1 VERSE
6 LNKRLKVA
14 ELRAI
19 DELLDQNAALLSGAD
34 PDTPPFEH
42 AKALISNKFSR
53 GELKDL
59 LETQRNRQG
68 H

>member
-1 VERSE
+1 MAEAGIR
-6 LNKRLKVA
+6 KRLKVA

-19 DELLDQNAALLSGAD
+19 DELLDQNARLLTGCE
-34 PDTPPFEH
+34 PETPPFEH

-59 LETQRNRQG
+59 LEVQRHRQG